1 MTEESGV
8 IQQFGFD
15 SCGAL
20 DLSSSGTNSIKL
32 SDEDTESNS
41 DNGDVGPGFSKRKAE
56 VLAEFLSKRKK
67 IRKEENDNLQPI
79 ILNKRKNIR
88 DILQDRLLEQTTR
101 EAKALEDERLLRL
114 RCSSE
119 SLGQSSDDSDQFKM
133 LSDGGDEDEEEDEDP
148 NNSGMHVNDCLN
160 VREPDG
166 GVVVNIGHPQQ
177 DPDIRIAPQIAEHIK
192 PHQIGGVRFLYD
204 NVVESLD
211 RFRDS
216 QGLGCIL
223 AHNMGLGKTMQ
234 VISFVDVLLSETSA
248 RSVLCIVPINTLQNW
263 LAEFNHWLPAKV
275 HVVYSPVQLYNYLC
289 IQGESSPLVENG
301 VDVKHRDFKIFVLN
315 DNYKN
320 MQQRSTV
327 IKDWANQGGESECC
341 PQASVAR
348 GFICRSAD
356 DGIRALQTVIKQK
369 I

>member
-1 MTEESGV
+1 MTEEPAV

-41 DNGDVGPGFSKRKAE
+41 DNGDTGPGFTKRKAE

-114 RCSSE
+114 RCNSE
-119 SLGQSSDDSDQFKM
+119 SQGGQSSDDSDQFKL
-133 LSDGGDEDEEEDEDP
+133 LSDGIDEDEEDDEDP

-160 VREPDG
+160 VREADG
-166 GVVVNIGHPQQ
+166 SVVVNIGRPQQ
-177 DPDIRIAPQIAEHIK
+177 DPDIRLAPQIAEHIK

-204 NVVESLD
+204 NVVESLE

-216 QGLGCIL
+216 PGLGCIL

-234 VISFVDVLLSETSA
+234 VISFVDVLLSRTSA
-248 RSVLCIVPINTLQNW
+248 RTVLCIVPINTLQNW

-275 HVVYSPVQLYNYLC
+275 MVHSPQSIYYTTIAYLC
-289 IQGESSPLVENG
+289 KLQGETSPIMDNG
-301 VDVKHRDFKIFVLN
+301 VDVKHRDFNIFVLN

-327 IKDWANQGGESECC
+327 IKDWANQGGELEC
-341 PQASVAR
+341 
-348 GFICRSAD
+348 D
-356 DGIRALQTVIKQK
+356 YLQRE
-369 I
+369 

>member
-114 RCSSE
+114 RCNSE
-119 SLGQSSDDSDQFKM
+119 SRGHSSDDSDQFKM
-133 LSDGGDEDEEEDEDP
+133 LSDGVDEDEEEDEDP

-160 VREPDG
+160 VPEPDG

-248 RSVLCIVPINTLQNW
+248 RTVLCIVPINTLQNW

-275 HVVYSPVQLYNYLC
+275 HLVNSPVQLYNYLC
-289 IQGESSPLVENG
+289 IQGESSPLMENG

-327 IKDWANQGGESECC
+327 IKDWAYQGGESECH
-341 PQASVAR
+341 QASKCDYW
-348 GFICRSAD
+348 FY
-356 DGIRALQTVIKQK
+356 LQEC
-369 I
+369 